1 MNERKLKDIN
11 SESLARKSWKIR
23 ILGGTL
29 LTTSIC
35 TLFAVSVSKYRSLGN
50 KYVFNWIKGSLVYS
64 FSFLTLNESIYSL
77 SKYYNI
83 YNNTWIG
90 YSFSGIYLSK
100 VFYRQLI
107 RYHNYRWYS
116 AILYSHKCFGTL
128 TCSFIILDYIIDTLR
143 MIYLYDEDDIFD
155 LYITKMKDNKN
166 VTFEDVKE
174 LFMKPVHIVNS
185 EEKMIKLR
193 NEVIKYKELN
203 PKIKLNI
210 VDLYGYFS
218 ENE

>member
-1 MNERKLKDIN
+1 
-11 SESLARKSWKIR
+11 
-23 ILGGTL
+23 
-29 LTTSIC
+29 
-35 TLFAVSVSKYRSLGN
+35 
-50 KYVFNWIKGSLVYS
+50 
-64 FSFLTLNESIYSL
+64 
-77 SKYYNI
+77 
-83 YNNTWIG
+83 
-90 YSFSGIYLSK
+90 
-100 VFYRQLI
+100 
-107 RYHNYRWYS
+107 
-116 AILYSHKCFGTL
+116 
-128 TCSFIILDYIIDTLR
+128 

-185 EEKMIKLR
+185 EKKMIKLR